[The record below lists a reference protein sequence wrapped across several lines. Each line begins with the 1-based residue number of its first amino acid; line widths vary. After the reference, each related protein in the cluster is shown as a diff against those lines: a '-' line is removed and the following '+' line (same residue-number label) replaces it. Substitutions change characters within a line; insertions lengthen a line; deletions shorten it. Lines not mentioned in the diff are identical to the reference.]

1 MQKISLRKKI
11 SEEQNFLRF
20 LRVLRETLKK
30 MLYLCKK
37 LGF

>member
-30 MLYLCKK
+30 ML
-37 LGF
+37 